1 MSSDRHLGSKISK
14 FPLFANHGLRWFD
27 ARVASCPRFNRVPR
41 QPQAPIAHALP
52 PCSAYYNGVDG
63 IQLLPPN
70 VTRISDGPTSRKCTI
85 QGLGRCSWPVDSL
98 QASYRRLSN
107 QAFGCHPACVPAFS
121 VSLWYL
127 LLSNHNCHCLL
138 DAPGCWLAIA
148 STPEGAAAADVD
160 ELNVDKAM
168 VDAAALALAW
178 CTSCCSDA
186 WLGMWPIRSDLWL
199 WRRGSRVLEG
209 VQGEVSLNS
218 PSVTA
223 TASCEWHGM
232 PEGLIKNTSALL
244 AYKFSAA
251 AAQARV
257 QLSESI
263 EVNVGKPRMLAAS
276 I

>member
-1 MSSDRHLGSKISK
+1 MYGGEACSCVCGCSKSSTGTLAGALMRCLPNTSSS
-14 FPLFANHGLRWFD
+14 FPLSGAGL
-27 ARVASCPRFNRVPR
+27 VA
-41 QPQAPIAHALP
+41 A
-52 PCSAYYNGVDG
+52 D
-63 IQLLPPN
+63 
-70 VTRISDGPTSRKCTI
+70 
-85 QGLGRCSWPVDSL
+85 GLGMDSWRFISGSL
-98 QASYRRLSN
+98 VLRVLARSKKCRWPPSC
-107 QAFGCHPACVPAFS
+107 G
-121 VSLWYL
+121 
-127 LLSNHNCHCLL
+127 
-138 DAPGCWLAIA
+138 PGCWLAIA

-244 AYKFSAA
+244 AYKFS
-251 AAQARV
+251 
-257 QLSESI
+257 LL
-263 EVNVGKPRMLAAS
+263 VNVTWTRHPADSLQSNFSCR
-276 I
+276 